1 MTTPH
6 HETNWIFLN
15 GNFVPEPAAVIS
27 VLDRGFLYGD
37 GLFETMRVCQGGIFR
52 WHAHWLRLKQGSEFL
67 KIRLPMDEAALH
79 QSALALVQKNRLTH
93 AFLRLTVSRGVGPR
107 GYSPLGADRPTLT
120 MTTHPMPETN
130 DSETPR
136 WKLIT
141 SSVRVAAGEPL
152 TQFKTCNKLAQIMA
166 RSEADAVG
174 GNEALVCNTEGF
186 VVEASS
192 SNLFWL
198 DDGTVC
204 TPPVASGIL
213 PGVTRTVVLEICHAL
228 GVPTKEVLVKPEH
241 LRRSDG
247 VFLSLSTSGIAPAI
261 ELDGHPLPAPTLVE
275 NLRGEYQSLLLR
287 ETKSNAF

>member
-1 MTTPH
+1 M
-6 HETNWIFLN
+6 NWIFLN
-15 GNFVPEPAAVIS
+15 GNFVPEPEAVIS

-37 GLFETMRVCQGGIFR
+37 GLFETMRVCQGRIFR
-52 WHAHWLRLKQGSEFL
+52 WHAHWLRLTQGSQFL
-67 KIRLPMDEAALH
+67 KLRLPMDEATLH
-79 QSALALVQKNRLTH
+79 RSALELVRKNQLTH

-107 GYSPLGADRPTLT
+107 GYSPKGADLPTLT
-120 MTTHPMPETN
+120 MTTHPMPESN
-130 DSETPR
+130 DSEIPR
-136 WKLIT
+136 WKVVT
-141 SSVRVAAGEPL
+141 SSIRVAAGEPL

-166 RSEADAVG
+166 RSEADAADA
-174 GNEALVCNTEGF
+174 NEALVCNTDGF

-198 DDGTVC
+198 EGKTVC

-213 PGVTRTVVLEICHAL
+213 PGVTRTVVLELCQAL
-228 GVPTKEVLVKPEH
+228 GIPTKEALIKPEQ

-261 ELDGHPLPAPTLVE
+261 ELDGHPLPFPALVE

-287 ETKSNAF
+287 ETAALF